1 MRRICSALVAA
12 VAGAAFGVSAV
23 AVQSAELRP
32 VITHQAALAMV
43 AACIEL
49 ATAEGWRMH
58 IVVMDNGSNL
68 VAYQKMTDAQ
78 SVSHDIAMAK
88 ARASSGINAATRQ
101 LAGFAFGENGPGA
114 MAFVPGLNFFPGGF
128 ADSER

>member
-1 MRRICSALVAA
+1 
-12 VAGAAFGVSAV
+12 
-23 AVQSAELRP
+23 
-32 VITHQAALAMV
+32 MV
-43 AACIEL
+43 EACIEV

-78 SVSHDIAMAK
+78 NVSRDIAMGK

-114 MAFVPGLNFFPGGF
+114 MAFVPGLNFFPGGLPIRSGDVHIGGIGVSG
-128 ADSER
+128 ASGDQDEQCAQSGLDAAAAAGLL